1 MYQTSHLLTT
11 TWTLLCTCCY
21 NTNVISD
28 CIPLDKSVHYFTIFV
43 YFVVLFLNLLVHFQ
57 AKLNNQFLNAL
68 HFFKAYRNFKT
79 IFNFFMFPKRNF
91 KSIKNF
97 AVLWIF
103 FFITIA
109 ESVPCEV
116 MNLTLCNYVQLNSTL
131 CTVKTV
137 HFVQ

>member
-11 TWTLLCTCCY
+11 TCTCTWTCTLLCTCCY

-103 FFITIA
+103 FLLLLLNPYPVKLWIW
-109 ESVPCEV
+109 P
-116 MNLTLCNYVQLNSTL
+116 YVIMYSW
-131 CTVKTV
+131 TV